1 MKTNKTITKGLI
13 GLMIIGTT
21 FAGTIQIKGSDTIVN
36 LAQKL
41 AESYGA
47 INKNVAISVTG
58 GGSGVGIA
66 ALLDSQTD
74 IANSSRTIKDS
85 ELKSGTSKGLNV
97 KEFVIGIDALS
108 VIVNP
113 KNKVTSLNMD
123 TVGKIFKGEIKNWK
137 EVGGKDMPINLYGR
151 QSNSGTF
158 AFFREHVLKGE
169 YSDQMNS
176 MNGNSQIVESIK
188 NDVSGIG
195 YVGVGYVVNDG
206 KVLTSVKILN
216 VSQKEGDV
224 AYSPTDAKNIYSGKY
239 PIARGLQQYTPNK
252 PTGDVK
258 SFIEFELSKAG
269 QAIVKEEGFYPI
281 DADFKKSNDNNL
293 Y

>member
-1 MKTNKTITKGLI
+1 MKINKNITIGLI
-13 GLMIIGTT
+13 GAMILGTT

-47 INKNVAISVTG
+47 INKGADISVTG
-58 GGSGVGIA
+58 GGSGTGIA

-74 IANSSRTIKDS
+74 IANSSRSIKES
-85 ELKSGTSKGLNV
+85 ELKSGKTKGLDI
-97 KEFVIGIDALS
+97 KEFIIGIDALS

-113 KNKVTSLNMD
+113 KNKIASLNME

-158 AFFREHVLKGE
+158 SFFREHVLKGE
-169 YSDQMNS
+169 YSDKMNS

-195 YVGVGYVVNDG
+195 YVGVGYIVNDG

-216 VSQKEGDV
+216 VSQKEGEI
-224 AYSPTDAKNIYSGKY
+224 AYSPTVAKNIYSGKY

-258 SFIEFELSKAG
+258 AFIEFELSKAG

-281 DADFKKSNDNNL
+281 DTEYKKLNDKNL
-293 Y
+293 

>member
-1 MKTNKTITKGLI
+1 MKISKNIAKGLI
-13 GLMIIGTT
+13 GVMILGTT

-47 INKNVAISVTG
+47 INKGADISVTG
-58 GGSGVGIA
+58 GGSGTGIA

-74 IANSSRTIKDS
+74 IANSSRTIKES
-85 ELKSGTSKGLNV
+85 ELKSGKTKGLDI
-97 KEFVIGIDALS
+97 KEFTIGIDALS

-113 KNKVTSLNMD
+113 KNKIASMNME
-123 TVGKIFKGEIKNWK
+123 TIGKIFKGEIKNWK

-158 AFFREHVLKGE
+158 SFFREHVLKGE

-188 NDVSGIG
+188 NDISGIG

-216 VSQKEGDV
+216 VSQKEGEI
-224 AYSPTDAKNIYSGKY
+224 AYSPTDVKNIYTGKY
-239 PIARGLQQYTPNK
+239 PISRGLQQYTPNK
-252 PTGDVK
+252 PVGEVK
-258 SFIEFELSKAG
+258 AFIEYELSKAG

-281 DADFKKSNDNNL
+281 DSEFKKLNDKNL
-293 Y
+293 